1 MEVFEQN
8 PALKDKLFAEMRI
21 MGIEPERNVVGNK
34 LNSINPV
41 TGQPEFFIKK
51 LFRGLKKV
59 VKAILPV
66 VAKVFLTTI
75 TGNPVLAS
83 AIVDG
88 ASAIIQGGSFKDGL
102 KAAAIG
108 GISSFAA
115 GKLGNKFDWA
125 KSTAGR
131 MGAEAAINTTLSGG
145 KPRDILKAGAI
156 GALAG
161 KGTDVLSDFIR
172 GRATD
177 VIDVTADDVEL
188 DAVMGTDDLQALPP
202 QAQAAQVTKPDV
214 PFGPEPGPLDP
225 LTSTDPIAAGE
236 GPATQAAEG
245 RGTMSAEGP
254 ATRTD
259 FESFALRGRVLN
271 LLQILR

>member
-1 MEVFEQN
+1 
-8 PALKDKLFAEMRI
+8 
-21 MGIEPERNVVGNK
+21 MGQVQ
-34 LNSINPV
+34 LYS
-41 TGQPEFFIKK
+41 
-51 LFRGLKKV
+51 
-59 VKAILPV
+59 
-66 VAKVFLTTI
+66 
-75 TGNPVLAS
+75 
-83 AIVDG
+83 
-88 ASAIIQGGSFKDGL
+88 GSFKDGL

-108 GISSFAA
+108 GIPSFAA

-145 KPRDILKAGAI
+145 KPRDILKAGARC
-156 GALAG
+156 LAG

-202 QAQAAQVTKPDV
+202 QAQAAVTKPDV

-236 GPATQAAEG
+236 ANDT
-245 RGTMSAEGP
+245 SC
-254 ATRTD
+254 
-259 FESFALRGRVLN
+259 
-271 LLQILR
+271 